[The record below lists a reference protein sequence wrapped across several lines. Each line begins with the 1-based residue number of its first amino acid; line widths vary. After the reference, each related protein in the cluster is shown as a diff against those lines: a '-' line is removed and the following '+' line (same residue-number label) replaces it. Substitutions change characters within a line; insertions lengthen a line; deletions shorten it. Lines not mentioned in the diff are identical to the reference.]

1 MRYYTKIPFWENKR
15 RLTLLQKFRELVV
28 LYYDNTDAHWMV
40 EGRIESDRAREIRVE
55 INRMINEIH
64 SIINM
69 SDINTMTYY
78 TPPPAIGG
86 YAHHIDLILNIF
98 ELQSYRIGENRI
110 LDYIDRAIGVYQ
122 NDFIPSILRTINP
135 FYWIG
140 IILDYI
146 VSLPFILIGKA
157 GFNQKKA
164 EVSFLGK
171 FLKIIFYLMSGTAAF
186 LAILN
191 YLGYLDNFKRIIQ
204 TICIK

>member
-1 MRYYTKIPFWENKR
+1 
-15 RLTLLQKFRELVV
+15 
-28 LYYDNTDAHWMV
+28 MV

-191 YLGYLDNFKRIIQ
+191 YLG
-204 TICIK
+204 